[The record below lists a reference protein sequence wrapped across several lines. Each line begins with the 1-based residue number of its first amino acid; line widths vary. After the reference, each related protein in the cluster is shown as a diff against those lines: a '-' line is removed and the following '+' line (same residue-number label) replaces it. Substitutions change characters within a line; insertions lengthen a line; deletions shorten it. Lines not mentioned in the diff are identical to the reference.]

1 MSKQTKGKQKAW
13 RAKKCP
19 RDSNGKKIKGANR
32 RAKLAGI
39 SVDKLLGRVS

>member
-1 MSKQTKGKQKAW
+1 MSKRTKGKTKAW
-13 RAKKCP
+13 RTEPCP
-19 RDSNGKKIKGANR
+19 RNSNGKKIKGANR